1 MLTCLSVTQSSSYG
15 KLELGTGTKSSRDA
29 IYFLVTLVV
38 GKNAEPLL
46 GKAGLVLKRISLHGT
61 FGQNFQEQ
69 IADETTTSSSFS
81 VSSKKDE
88 MCFKRE
94 IVFDV
99 VLLLM
104 LLCRILV

>member
-1 MLTCLSVTQSSSYG
+1 MSICDAIFFLRETG
-15 KLELGTGTKSSRDA
+15 LGTGTKSSRDA

-69 IADETTTSSSFS
+69 IADETTTSSSFFS
-81 VSSKKDE
+81 FQQE
-88 MCFKRE
+88 G
-94 IVFDV
+94 
-99 VLLLM
+99 
-104 LLCRILV
+104 